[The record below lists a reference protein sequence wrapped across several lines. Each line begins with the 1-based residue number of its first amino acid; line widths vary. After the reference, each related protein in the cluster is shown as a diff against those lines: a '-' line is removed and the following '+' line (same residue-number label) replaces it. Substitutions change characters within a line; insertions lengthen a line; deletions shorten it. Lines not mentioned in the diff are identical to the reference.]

1 MTDLEI
7 RDALIARDGEVTTE
21 FFFKQCSPLFHSV
34 IRRVFSYDV
43 DYDECINELYIHLM
57 EDDARRFRQFEGRST
72 IFQWLKITAIR
83 FFVAK
88 RKRVIENRSQESLI
102 VRTARNDGSSDE
114 RHNDACMDVARL
126 LDEMSNERYVTAIRR
141 LILEEAAPEE
151 VAMEMGV
158 TVDNLYNIKK
168 RAIKAMTLIALEKR
182 S

>member
-1 MTDLEI
+1 
-7 RDALIARDGEVTTE
+7 
-21 FFFKQCSPLFHSV
+21 
-34 IRRVFSYDV
+34 
-43 DYDECINELYIHLM
+43 
-57 EDDARRFRQFEGRST
+57 
-72 IFQWLKITAIR
+72 
-83 FFVAK
+83 
-88 RKRVIENRSQESLI
+88 
-102 VRTARNDGSSDE
+102 
-114 RHNDACMDVARL
+114 MDVARL